1 MVAGALVIHLTPSPS
16 FWILSLVYRALSAI
30 KYADASKVILLLSFE
45 IVSMMV
51 FLSEAFPD

>member
-1 MVAGALVIHLTPSPS
+1 MIHLTPSPS